1 LHKASP
7 GQSPSRMTRFFF
19 NGNHPAIVN
28 HANSPH
34 STVQYSTNS
43 MITQKH
49 AFFARNGFNLEWGTP
64 YEITLKST
72 GKKRTVQNYPFQ
84 EHGNIS
90 LIRFCQANLEKLE
103 SMSYTFTDP
112 SNPNNLGLYRISYY
126 CDPVEPVATTVST
139 SSAEQQEILR
149 LQREI
154 LEVAKHVAKKNAEDL
169 VSISQRMGTV
179 ATKV

>member
-1 LHKASP
+1 
-7 GQSPSRMTRFFF
+7 MTLFFF
-19 NGNHPAIVN
+19 NGMVTTILLLSITPIAH
-28 HANSPH
+28 
-34 STVQYSTNS
+34 TVQHSTNS

-64 YEITLKST
+64 YAITLKAT
-72 GKKRTVQNYPFQ
+72 GKQRIVQNYPF
-84 EHGNIS
+84 EEYGNTS
-90 LIRFCQANLEKLE
+90 LIRFCQAHLEKLE

-112 SNPNNLGLYRISYY
+112 TNTNNLGRYRISYY

-149 LQREI
+149 LQHEI
-154 LEVAKHVAKKNAEDL
+154 LEVAKHVVKKTSEDL
-169 VSISQRMGTV
+169 VSISQRLGTV